1 MRFSRFARSIARCRP
16 LFEALLQIMAN
27 RYRNRGFADAA
38 GAYDGYKACG
48 GELIREPQN
57 VV

>member
-1 MRFSRFARSIARCRP
+1 
-16 LFEALLQIMAN
+16 LLQIMAN